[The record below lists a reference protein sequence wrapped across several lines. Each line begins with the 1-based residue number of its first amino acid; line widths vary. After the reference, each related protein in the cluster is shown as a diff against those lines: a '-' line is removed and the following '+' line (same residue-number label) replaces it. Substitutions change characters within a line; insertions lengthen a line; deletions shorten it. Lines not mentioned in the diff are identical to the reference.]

1 MKKNK
6 IPIAIIAILVLTITN
21 IYASSGS
28 YFDVYLKNYCSKKV
42 EVRIQADGSSSVSSY
57 NASEKHSVPVKE
69 GYKLYV
75 DGKLVLEFKASDK
88 GKEIVLCK

>member
-1 MKKNK
+1 MKKIK
-6 IPIAIIAILVLTITN
+6 ITLATIAMLLLCITN

-42 EVRIQADGSSSVSSY
+42 EVKIQADGSSSVSSY
-57 NASEKHSVPVKE
+57 SASEKHSVPVKA

-75 DGKLVLEFKASDK
+75 DGKLVLEFKASNK